1 MKDNNSSNGSSL
13 LPIYMC
19 IGLSVGMAIGA
30 PTGNIPIGMSIGIG
44 AGLCVGGIID
54 LINRRSSKNDSQNN
68 DKDIK

>member
-30 PTGNIPIGMSIGIG
+30 PTGNIPIGMSIGLG
-44 AGLCVGGIID
+44 AGLCIGGIID
-54 LINRRSSKNDSQNN
+54 LINRRSSKNGSSNN
-68 DKDIK
+68 DKETE

>member
-1 MKDNNSSNGSSL
+1 MKDNNSNNGSSL

-44 AGLCVGGIID
+44 AGLCIGGIID

>member
-1 MKDNNSSNGSSL
+1 
-13 LPIYMC
+13 MC

-44 AGLCVGGIID
+44 AGLCFGGIID